1 VLKRRMGLSPGA
13 WRTHIMV
20 RHLRLDKEI
29 LEKRKDVYE
38 KSKIKNPERWN
49 NRKTSVVSN

>member
-1 VLKRRMGLSPGA
+1 MLKRRMGLSPGA